1 MQPET
6 TKSIFICPEPSL
18 APSHSSSSGAMG
30 ACLPHGHTP
39 LHTPCLGSGT
49 GEIHIG
55 TRIFT
60 RHVEVTADHP
70 IFNLSLFPH
79 RPLISHPAFCSD
91 SSSLQSAGLCTA
103 RYTTSSES
111 IAYHLPPVSIGIQ
124 TSPDEH
130 GLCIC
135 TREAGATT
143 RRRPSTSRSRG
154 TGPCFS
160 RLSSRRSSVC
170 SYSLLTAFFTSGR
183 FFFQELVFMCCTVEL
198 DQTSPGTGVHTLG
211 CSIGLHT
218 DLHGLLLEH
227 GRGVIGINLAM

>member
-6 TKSIFICPEPSL
+6 TQSIFICPEPSP
-18 APSHSSSSGAMG
+18 APSQSSSSGAMV
-30 ACLPHGHTP
+30 ARHPQGHTP
-39 LHTPCLGSGT
+39 LLTPCLGRGT
-49 GEIHIG
+49 TEIHIG
-55 TRIFT
+55 THNST
-60 RHVEVTADHP
+60 RQIEVTADHP

-79 RPLISHPAFCSD
+79 RPLFSHPAFCSD
-91 SSSLQSAGLCTA
+91 LSSLQSAGLCTA
-103 RYTTSSES
+103 TYTTSSES

-154 TGPCFS
+154 TGPSLS

-183 FFFQELVFMCCTVEL
+183 FSFQERLFMCCTVEL
-198 DQTSPGTGVHTLG
+198 DQTSLQTGVPTLC
-211 CSIGLHT
+211 CSVDYTQIFTAFFSNMGL
-218 DLHGLLLEH
+218 
-227 GRGVIGINLAM
+227 V

>member
-6 TKSIFICPEPSL
+6 TKSIFICPEPSP
-18 APSHSSSSGAMG
+18 APSHSSSSGAMV
-30 ACLPHGHTP
+30 AWHPQGHTP
-39 LHTPCLGSGT
+39 LHTPCLGRGT

-55 TRIFT
+55 TRIST

-79 RPLISHPAFCSD
+79 RPLFSHPASCSD

-103 RYTTSSES
+103 TYTTSSES
-111 IAYHLPPVSIGIQ
+111 IAYHLSPVSVGIR

-143 RRRPSTSRSRG
+143 RRRPSTSHSRG
-154 TGPCFS
+154 TGPFLS
-160 RLSSRRSSVC
+160 RLFSRRSSVC
-170 SYSLLTAFFTSGR
+170 SHSLLTAFSPAAGSFLRNFCSCVALSNWTKQV
-183 FFFQELVFMCCTVEL
+183 QELVCTRCIAAL
-198 DQTSPGTGVHTLG
+198 DYTQNFTAFFWNM
-211 CSIGLHT
+211 GL
-218 DLHGLLLEH
+218 
-227 GRGVIGINLAM
+227 V